1 MNKEQLEIV
10 RKDIEFATECGLAIS
25 YQKDGHSFSISQ
37 SGIGYNVAYLT
48 QGNLKDMEYGL
59 TLSNVVE
66 SFQLWIERGCKL

>member
-1 MNKEQLEIV
+1 MNEKQIEIV
-10 RKDIEFATECGLAIS
+10 RKDIEFAAECGLTIS
-25 YQKDGHSFSISQ
+25 YQKNGYSISISQ
-37 SGIGYNVAYLT
+37 SGSSYNVAYLT

>member
-1 MNKEQLEIV
+1 MNEKQIEIV
-10 RKDIEFATECGLAIS
+10 RKDIEFATGCGLAVS
-25 YQKDGHSFSISQ
+25 YQKNGYSISISR

>member
-10 RKDIEFATECGLAIS
+10 RKDIEFAAECGLTIS
-25 YQKDGHSFSISQ
+25 YQKNGYSISISR

-48 QGNLKDMEYGL
+48 QVNLKDMEYGL
-59 TLSNVVE
+59 TLSNVAE

>member
-10 RKDIEFATECGLAIS
+10 RKDIEFAAECGLTIS
-25 YQKDGHSFSISQ
+25 YQKNGHSFSISQ
-37 SGIGYNVAYLT
+37 GRRGYNVAYLT